1 MMRLLELLIFGHV
14 HKWKEDKR
22 FALTGPN
29 WNGERATIG
38 EKVHCTCEIC
48 GKPKAFKLT

>member
-1 MMRLLELLIFGHV
+1 MIRLLQLIFLGHV

-22 FALTGPN
+22 FSLNGPN
-29 WNGERATIG
+29 WRGESAHIG
-38 EKVHCTCEIC
+38 EKVHCTCETC